1 MRDNTHALCY
11 AWAMSVTI
19 ETLRSASSDTLLAMT
34 KRRHPDYNGAAD
46 HWDFLELSYKGGREW
61 IEKNLFTYHKEGK
74 TEFEKR
80 KQRAYRFPH
89 SREVVSLINKYVF
102 KGTIERRD
110 EDELPAPV
118 KDFWK
123 SATLMK
129 RPIADLMNSICTWTS
144 TFGRIWVVVDNNVP
158 AGVVSEADRKASKG
172 RCYAYHLKPIDVL
185 DLAYDED
192 GELEW
197 LLNREYY
204 RNDSDPLSAGGLESR
219 FRLWTKNFSVPI
231 TVSKQDGQETATL
244 GDPTEYNLDMVP
256 IFPADHLD
264 SEEAYKSTG
273 LIDDVAYLD
282 RTVANYLSNLDVI
295 IQDQTFSQLAI
306 PFQGLLPSES
316 SGDPE
321 DDGSSDEQRHIQQMG
336 HNRVFAYN
344 AEGGAAPQFLSPDVK
359 QADIIMKA
367 ITKII
372 GEIYHSIGMAGE
384 RTKED
389 NAAGIDNSSGV
400 AKAYDFEKLNA
411 MLAAKARSL
420 QHIEK
425 NAIRLVLAWNGQ
437 KKELQDIED
446 FVTYPAT
453 FDVRNLSDEFDNA
466 QRLSLI
472 NAAKELRR
480 AQMKRLAEKMF
491 PQMSPEQMK
500 KILDEIENDW
510 LEEPELPAVG
520 PGAPALGKDR
530 AAAPNAA
537 QKGRTGAGAKKNKQG
552 ENNKEADKTV

>member
-1 MRDNTHALCY
+1 MRDNTHAVWY
-11 AWAMSVTI
+11 AGRMSISLT
-19 ETLRSASSDTLLAMT
+19 TLQGATSEELLAMV
-34 KRRHPDYNGAAD
+34 KRRHPEYVGSVD
-46 HWDFLELSYKGGREW
+46 HWEFVELSYKGGREW
-61 IEKNLFTYHKEGK
+61 IDKNLFTYHKEGAK
-74 TEFEKR
+74 EFKKR
-80 KQRAYRFPH
+80 KERAYRFPH

-102 KGTIERRD
+102 KGSIDRRPDDNLPLTI
-110 EDELPAPV
+110 

-123 SATLMK
+123 SATVMK
-129 RPIADLMNSICTWTS
+129 RPIADLMNSISTWTS
-144 TFGRIWVVVDNNVP
+144 TFGRIWVVVDNNIP
-158 AGVVSEADRKASKG
+158 EGVKSVADVKASGG
-172 RCYAYHLKPIDVL
+172 RSYAYYLKPIDVL
-185 DLAYDED
+185 DLAYDDD
-192 GELEW
+192 GELLW
-197 LLNREYY
+197 LINREYY
-204 RNDSDPLSAGGLESR
+204 REDSNPLTAGALSSR
-219 FRLWTKNFSVPI
+219 FRLWTKEFSVPI
-231 TVSKQDGQETATL
+231 TVDKSGGQEIAKL
-244 GDPTEYNLDMVP
+244 GQPRVYNLGVVP

-264 SEEAYKSTG
+264 SEEAYKSLG

-282 RTVANYLSNLDVI
+282 RAVANYLSNLDVI

-316 SGDPE
+316 SGDPD
-321 DDGSSDEQRHIQQMG
+321 DDGTNDEQRHIQQMG

-344 AEGGAAPQFLSPDVK
+344 AEGGSPPVFLSPDVK

-367 ITKII
+367 VTKIV

-425 NAIRLVLAWNGQ
+425 NLVRLVLAWNGEVR
-437 KKELQDIED
+437 ELQDIED
-446 FVTYPAT
+446 FVTYPTT

-466 QRLSLI
+466 QRLSLV

-491 PQMSPEQMK
+491 PQMPKDEMK
-500 KILDEIENDW
+500 KILDEIEKDW
-510 LEEPELPAVG
+510 LEIDEAALGAAAG
-520 PGAPALGKDR
+520 LAGAPKLGEGKT
-530 AAAPNAA
+530 P
-537 QKGRTGAGAKKNKQG
+537 KPKVGAKKGKQG
-552 ENNKEADKTV
+552 ENNKETEKTV

>member
-1 MRDNTHALCY
+1 
-11 AWAMSVTI
+11 MSITL
-19 ETLRSASSDTLLAMT
+19 ETLRLASSDTLLAMT
-34 KRRHPDYNGAAD
+34 KRRHPEYAGAAE
-46 HWDFLELSYKGGREW
+46 HWEFLELSYKGGREW
-61 IEKNLFTYHKEGK
+61 IDKNLFTYHKEGRG
-74 TEFEKR
+74 EFAKR
-80 KQRAYRFPH
+80 KERAYRFAH
-89 SREVVSLINKYVF
+89 SREVISLINKYVF

-110 EDELPAPV
+110 EEQLPAPI

-123 SATLMK
+123 SATLLK
-129 RPIADLMNSICTWTS
+129 RPIADLMNSVCTWTS
-144 TFGRIWVVVDNNVP
+144 TFGRIWIVVDNNVP

-172 RCYAYHLKPIDVL
+172 RCYAYHLKPVDVL
-185 DLAYDED
+185 DLAYDDD
-192 GELEW
+192 GELNW

-204 RNDSDPLSAGGLESR
+204 RDDSDPLSAGDLKSR
-219 FRLWTKNFSVPI
+219 FRLWTKNFSIPI
-231 TVSKQDGQETATL
+231 EVTGKAGEEVATL
-244 GDPTEYNLDMVP
+244 GQPTEYNLDMVP

-264 SEEAYKSTG
+264 SEEPYKSTG
-273 LIDDVAYLD
+273 LIDEVAYLD

-359 QADIIMKA
+359 QADIIMRA
-367 ITKII
+367 ISKII

-425 NAIRLVLAWNGQ
+425 NLIRIVLAWTG
-437 KKELQDIED
+437 KREELQNIED
-446 FVTYPAT
+446 YVSYPTT
-453 FDVRNLSDEFDNA
+453 FDVRNLSDEFNNA
-466 QRLSLI
+466 QQLSLV
-472 NAAKELRR
+472 NAAKALRR

-491 PQMSPEQMK
+491 PQMDEAKMK
-500 KILDEIENDW
+500 EILDEIDNEW
-510 LEEPELPAVG
+510 LEIDETQLGA
-520 PGAPALGKDR
+520 PGAVPALGKDR
-530 AAAPNAA
+530 AAPAA
-537 QKGRTGAGAKKNKQG
+537 KPGKQAGPKKNKQG
-552 ENNKEADKTV
+552 ENNKDTEKTV